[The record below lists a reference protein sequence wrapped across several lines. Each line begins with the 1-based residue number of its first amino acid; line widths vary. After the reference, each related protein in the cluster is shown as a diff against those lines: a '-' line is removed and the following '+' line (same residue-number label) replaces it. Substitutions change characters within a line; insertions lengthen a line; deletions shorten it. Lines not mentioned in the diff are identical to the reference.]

1 MQRTLRS
8 VVGLGTLTLV
18 LAVFAVPATAS
29 AQSGN
34 GLEAVMGHPFTSDL
48 IASPTGSRI
57 AWIVTQRGIR
67 NIWVADGPDFEARP
81 VTQYDRDDGQELTNL
96 SFAPDGQR
104 LVYVRGG
111 DHGSNWSAAGNLR
124 PNPESL
130 PVAARMS
137 IWSVDLDSGE
147 PVEIGEGDIPAVSP
161 DGERLAFVKGR
172 EMWVAPLDGDAEPAR
187 MFFERGASESP
198 RWSPDGRT
206 LAFGSDRDAHSY
218 IALYEGS
225 DAPLRYLAPST
236 SRDSMPRWSPD
247 GSQIAFVRRPGAGGS
262 QSDPLE
268 LQSAPW
274 SIWVADVASGTAREV
289 YASPETLVG
298 SYPRVMNG
306 ANLAW
311 GAGDRLVFVSYE
323 DGWPHLYSVPAA
335 GGQPLLLTPGDF
347 MVEHVALSPDRST
360 VVYSANAGDAL
371 DDIDRR
377 HVWTVPVDAARP
389 VALTSGEGIEWAP
402 VVTADG
408 QTVAL
413 ISSDAERPGLT
424 AVTPLAGGDPRLLSP
439 ELIENFP
446 TSQLVTP
453 QTVAL
458 EAPDGTTIH
467 AQLFKATFDQ
477 DAARRPAIVFVH
489 GGPMRQ
495 MLLGWH
501 YMYYYANTY
510 ALNQYLASR
519 GHIVISVNYRLGIG
533 YGHAFH
539 FPEAAGTRGAS
550 EYQDVLA
557 AGRYLATR
565 DDVDPD
571 RIGIWGGSYG
581 GYLTALALG
590 RNSDVFAAGVDI
602 HGVHNRVRQPS
613 AEQLAAAIVG
623 DGITEAEL
631 ERAVRVAWESSPV
644 STVETWRSPVLF
656 VHGDDDRN
664 VQVQQ
669 TIDLVQ
675 RLRGRGVE
683 YEEIVIPDDIHDFLL
698 HRNWVRVGKATADF
712 FGRVFQ
718 PAGTARR

>member
-1 MQRTLRS
+1 MQLTARSIVTRGLLASVITL
-8 VVGLGTLTLV
+8 
-18 LAVFAVPATAS
+18 LAVSSSLT
-29 AQSGN
+29 AQSGVT
-34 GLEAVMGHPFTSDL
+34 LEAVMAHPFTSDL

-67 NIWVADGPDFEARP
+67 NIWVADGPDFEARA
-81 VTQYDRDDGQELTNL
+81 VTRYDRDDGQELTNL
-96 SFAPDGQR
+96 AFTPDGQR

-111 DHGSNWSAAGNLR
+111 DHGSNWPAAGNLM
-124 PNPESL
+124 PNPESH
-130 PVAARMS
+130 PVASRMS
-137 IWSVDLDSGE
+137 IWSVDVESGE
-147 PVEIGEGDIPAVSP
+147 TVEIGEGDVPAVSP

-172 EMWVAPLDGDAEPAR
+172 EIWVAPLDGRAEPAR

-206 LAFGSDRDAHSY
+206 LAFGSDRETHSY
-218 IALYEGS
+218 IALYGGP
-225 DAPLRYLAPST
+225 DVPLRYLAPST

-247 GSQIAFVRRPGAGGS
+247 GSRIAFVRRPGAGGA
-262 QSDPLE
+262 QTDPLE
-268 LQSAPW
+268 LQPAPW

-311 GAGDRLVFVSYE
+311 GADDRLVFLSYE

-360 VVYSANAGDAL
+360 IVYSANTGDAP

-389 VALTSGEGIEWAP
+389 VALTSGEGLEWAP

-408 QTVAL
+408 RTVAL

-424 AVTPLAGGDPRLLSP
+424 AVTPLAGGAPRILSA
-439 ELIENFP
+439 ELVDDVP
-446 TSQLVTP
+446 TSRLVTP
-453 QTVAL
+453 EAVML
-458 EAPDGTTIH
+458 EAPDGTPIH
-467 AQLFKATFDQ
+467 AQLFDAGSGS

-489 GGPMRQ
+489 GGPSRQ

-510 ALNQYLASR
+510 ALNQDLASR
-519 GHIVISVNYRLGIG
+519 GYLVLSVNFRLGIG
-533 YGHAFH
+533 YGHRFH
-539 FPEAAGTRGAS
+539 SAEAAGTRGAS

-602 HGVHNRVRQPS
+602 HGVHSRVRQPS
-613 AEQLAAAIVG
+613 DTQLAAAIVG

-644 STVETWRSPVLF
+644 SAVETWRSPVLF
-656 VHGDDDRN
+656 IHGDDDRN
-664 VQVQQ
+664 VQFQQ
-669 TIDLVQ
+669 TVDLVQ
-675 RLRGRGVE
+675 RLRARGVE
-683 YEEIVIPDDIHDFLL
+683 FEEIVIPDDIHDFLL
-698 HRNWVRVGKATADF
+698 HRNWVRVGRATADF
-712 FGRVFQ
+712 FDRVFR